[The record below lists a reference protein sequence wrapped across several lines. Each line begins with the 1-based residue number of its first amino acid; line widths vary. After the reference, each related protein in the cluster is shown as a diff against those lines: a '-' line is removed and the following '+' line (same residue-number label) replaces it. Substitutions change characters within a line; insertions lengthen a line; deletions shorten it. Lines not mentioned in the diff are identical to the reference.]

1 MTSAILRAASVAG
14 VSAATVN
21 RLDDV
26 GVALLAAASQL
37 LAAEGPS
44 ALTVR
49 RIAADAGM
57 STMNV
62 YSRFGSKDGVVEQL
76 FLQGFDLLAHGMS
89 STDETGD
96 PIADLTACGQSY
108 RRFAIEHPTL
118 YAVMFNRVVP
128 DFVPSPPAQEFAL
141 GTLGL
146 LARRLQRAMDAGMM
160 RPADAHHFAAI
171 VWSTC
176 HGVISLE
183 LAQDGR
189 TPVDWQQ
196 VFTDATQA
204 VVLGLGR

>member
-1 MTSAILRAASVAG
+1 
-14 VSAATVN
+14 VSAATVS

-26 GVALLAAASQL
+26 GVALLDAASHL
-37 LAAEGPS
+37 LASEGPS

-76 FLQGFDLLAHGMS
+76 FLKGFELLAEGMS
-89 STDETGD
+89 SIDESSD
-96 PIADLTACGQSY
+96 PIADLSACGQSY
-108 RRFAIEHPTL
+108 RRFAIAHPTL
-118 YAVMFNRVVP
+118 YAVMFSRVVP
-128 DFVPSPPAQEFAL
+128 DFVPSPTAQEFAL
-141 GTLGL
+141 GTLDL
-146 LARRLQRAMDAGMM
+146 LAQRLQRAMDAGML
-160 RPADAHHFAAI
+160 RPADAQHVAAI

-183 LAQDGR
+183 LAQDGL